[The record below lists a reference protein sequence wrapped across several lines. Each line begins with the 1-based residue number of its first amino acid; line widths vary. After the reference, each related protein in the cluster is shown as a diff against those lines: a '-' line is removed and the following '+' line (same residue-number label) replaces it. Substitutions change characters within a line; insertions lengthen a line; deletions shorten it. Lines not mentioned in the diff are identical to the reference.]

1 MRKGGTVTRLEEL
14 KEQAIQDYFKYSVM
28 CSDVSLPMNDRKD
41 HYKRAYMSYGRA
53 KALEEALNI
62 IRNSWKNWKK

>member
-1 MRKGGTVTRLEEL
+1 MRKGGTVTKLEGL

-28 CSDVSLPMNDRKD
+28 CGDVSLSMNDRKD
-41 HYKRAYMSYGRA
+41 YYKKAYVSYGRA

-62 IRNSWKNWKK
+62 IRKSWENWKK